1 MKKAVI
7 LTLFTIIL
15 SICSLVHAQTIIW
28 VSEWKVDAN
37 GIPFDM
43 GWVDLLRSQG
53 YNVIADTT
61 GTFEVLN
68 TAKISALDNADLVI
82 ISRNTNSG
90 GYIDGGEITQWNS
103 IDSPLIL
110 LNSYLTRTSRW
121 QWINSSQ
128 VEEFLQEG
136 AMDIVDESHDIFKD
150 ISANNGQVDMIDESV
165 NKGEVTFITSE
176 TIGNGTIL
184 ARRAEN
190 NYVWIAEWE
199 AGTAFNSGTSQKP
212 LEKRMFFAAGGSAG
226 QESGSLNL
234 TETGKSIFL
243 NSVNYMLGAANKAK
257 AFYPANN
264 AGDIEYD
271 PILSWI
277 PGTAANTHNVF
288 FGRDFN
294 DVQYATISEPLGTI
308 VSAGQP
314 LDANNFVPG
323 ILEFGQTYYWRV
335 DEIDEFAEVYKGNIW
350 SFTVEKAALD
360 LPFANIAN
368 VTAISSAKDND
379 PNNTVNGSGLGID
392 PNFPN
397 RHEISSGLNSWV
409 SSGKDTNNVWIQYD
423 FDKLYRIH
431 EMLVWNYN
439 HTLSFRYGFKDV
451 LVQYSIDGQ
460 AWVDVPDAN
469 YFNKAANNSNYEYNT
484 TVDFNDVVAKSVRI
498 TAFSNHGTSSVKSYG
513 LAEVRFTYVPVY
525 ARIPTPADNA
535 QNVAFGTMLKWRKGR
550 EALTHK
556 LYIGTDEAAV
566 TNGAVTP
573 ATLTASSY
581 LPNLSMGNTYYWR
594 VDEINNGMDPS
605 LWKGDVWSF
614 SVPSTILIEGFESGY
629 GNDPGSNAVF
639 LTWKDGAELGDG
651 ANGSYMGRKDTPY
664 LHTINHSGGHSAPMQ
679 YDNESYSY
687 SEVTAETSELLN
699 GSDWSKGSPK
709 TLTIWFRGDPNVTDV
724 GDAQLY
730 CEIGGKKAVYTG
742 SINALTQDIW
752 RQWDINLT
760 TLGVNLSNITTI
772 TIGVEKIGSKGSI
785 GVIYL
790 DDIMLTGTTALVA
803 YPDVFVEAE
812 AYSTITS
819 PMEVNNVYP
828 GASGDQYIKVKNG
841 TTSSST
847 APPTDGHVTYQVNLT
862 GGKYV
867 IWGRVSIEAAN
878 QDAFWVKVDGAASD
892 VKLDGSGWCKWN
904 AIPAGAAWH
913 WDDVHCTQ
921 DDYSNPKV
929 TWTLPAGVTTISIAY
944 RDSDAANPPRL
955 DCLLI
960 EKVGE

>member
-1 MKKAVI
+1 MNKKLFIITIPVLI
-7 LTLFTIIL
+7 FFLTLATTVQAADP
-15 SICSLVHAQTIIW
+15 SLVGWWKLDDGSGITATDSSGNGNNGTISGSPNWLAGKLGGALQFNGTDCYINAGNGTSLNQFTNEISITFW
-28 VSEWKVDAN
+28 LKTPGFTTTFATVISKGDGAWRMGRNAGGNVLHMGYTGTNYFDGSKTVTDNEWHHCAGIYNGTTATIYVD
-37 GIPFDM
+37 G
-43 GWVDLLRSQG
+43 V
-53 YNVIADTT
+53 ADTT
-61 GTFEVLN
+61 N
-68 TAKISALDNADLVI
+68 TATVQIPN
-82 ISRNTNSG
+82 G
-90 GYIDGGEITQWNS
+90 GTYNV
-103 IDSPLIL
+103 LIGQ
-110 LNSYLTRTSRW
+110 NEQQTGRYLTGTLDDVRLYKKALT
-121 QWINSSQ
+121 
-128 VEEFLQEG
+128 VEELQLVMTDVG
-136 AMDIVDESHDIFKD
+136 K
-150 ISANNGQVDMIDESV
+150 NG
-165 NKGEVTFITSE
+165 
-176 TIGNGTIL
+176 L
-184 ARRAEN
+184 AEN
-190 NYVWIAEWE
+190 PSPKN
-199 AGTAFNSGTSQKP
+199 K
-212 LEKRMFFAAGGSAG
+212 
-226 QESGSLNL
+226 ESDVARDV
-234 TETGKSIFL
+234 T
-243 NSVNYMLGAANKAK
+243 
-257 AFYPANN
+257 
-264 AGDIEYD
+264 
-271 PILSWI
+271 LSWK
-277 PGTAANTHNVF
+277 PGAYVTEQGGTHNVF
-288 FGRDFN
+288 FSTDIN
-294 DVQYATISEPLGTI
+294 DVNDATLSNPLGAT
-308 VSAGQP
+308 VSSGQ
-314 LDANNFVPG
+314 LADANTFTPYT
-323 ILEFGQTYYWRV
+323 LEFGKTYYWRV
-335 DEIDEFAEVYKGNIW
+335 DEVNAPSKPGQYKGNIW

-867 IWGRVSIEAAN
+867 IWGRVSIPVAN
-878 QDAFWVKVDGAASD
+878 QDAFWVKVDGATSD
-892 VKLDGSGWCKWN
+892 IGLDASGWCMWN
-904 AIPAGAAWH
+904 AIPAGVAWH
-913 WDDVHCTQ
+913 WDDVHSTQ
-921 DDYSNPKV
+921 SDNSTPKV
-929 TWTLPAGVTTISIAY
+929 TWTIPAGVTTITIAY

-955 DCLLI
+955 DSLLFQ
-960 EKVGE
+960 KVGL